1 MKGDVASRKGL
12 EVVIK
17 EDRNSNHNISS
28 LFEETLETASSKP
41 SSVRSKSVNN
51 VHGSI
56 CVCGSVNPLFKN
68 MKRHTDGC
76 KLFKLYQD
84 FETLVNDLEEYSY
97 SIQSVQMAQTLK
109 HILNK
114 HFKL

>member
-41 SSVRSKSVNN
+41 PSVRSKSVDH
-51 VHGSI
+51 VKVSI
-56 CVCGSVNPLFKN
+56 CVCGWVIPKVGN
-68 MKRHTDGC
+68 MNRHVKGC
-76 KLFKLYQD
+76 KLFKLY
-84 FETLVNDLEEYSY
+84 
-97 SIQSVQMAQTLK
+97 
-109 HILNK
+109 
-114 HFKL
+114 

>member
-1 MKGDVASRKGL
+1 MKGDAASRKGL

-41 SSVRSKSVNN
+41 PSVRSKSVDIAQLI
-51 VHGSI
+51 I
-56 CVCGSVNPLFKN
+56 CVCGSVNPKVGN
-68 MKRHTDGC
+68 MNRHNGGC
-76 KLFKLYQD
+76 KLLKLYLD
-84 FETLVNDLEEYSY
+84 LETLVNDLEEYSY
-97 SIQSVQMAQTLK
+97 SIQSVDIAQTLK

-114 HFKL
+114 HLKL